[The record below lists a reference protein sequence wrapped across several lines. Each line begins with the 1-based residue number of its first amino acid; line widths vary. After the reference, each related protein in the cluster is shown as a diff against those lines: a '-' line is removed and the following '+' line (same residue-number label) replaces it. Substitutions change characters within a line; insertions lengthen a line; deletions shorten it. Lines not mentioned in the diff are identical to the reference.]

1 MWLPSRRARL
11 AAVRGWSALVLALL
25 LAACGYHFPGAGAF
39 PADIRTVYLEAEPAD
54 SPLARAVA
62 DALRRDGAVEVV
74 DERAAADGILTV
86 SGGGISTRAAAIDP
100 SGVATEYEVTVR
112 ADYRLLKPGRE
123 AGELVREASGLSRS
137 STYPYQ
143 AQTSPSVEEA
153 NKRRAGRQA
162 AEELAQRILQ
172 SIKSGF

>member
-1 MWLPSRRARL
+1 VGAL
-11 AAVRGWSALVLALL
+11 ALALL
-25 LAACGYHFPGAGAF
+25 VTACGYHFPGAGAF
-39 PADIRTVYLEAEPAD
+39 PAEIRTVYLEAKPAD
-54 SPLARAVA
+54 TPLARALT
-62 DALRRDGAVEVV
+62 DALRRDGTVALV
-74 DERAAADGILTV
+74 DERSVADGILML
-86 SGGGISTRAAAIDP
+86 SGGGISTRAAAIDT
-100 SGVATEYEVTVR
+100 SGVATEYEVTVS
-112 ADYRLLKPGRE
+112 ADYRLLKPGRQ

-143 AQTSPSVEEA
+143 AQTSPAVEEA